1 MTLVYNFMVLPY
13 FQVEFYGI
21 DAIYIACCRTH
32 IWQCINWFN
41 VQLFQKMVPRYELL
55 VPLEFYDR

>member
-21 DAIYIACCRTH
+21 DAILLLYSM
-32 IWQCINWFN
+32 
-41 VQLFQKMVPRYELL
+41 LQKTYLAVY
-55 VPLEFYDR
+55 